1 MNYDEQQGVAY
12 AVGKLYDLL
21 DEYASDEEITK
32 DAIRDLIKEL
42 DELGVIKYDFL
53 AITVLEVISNAV
65 ESVESMGDSFVK
77 IEDDDGIVKIVPKT
91 YLQNKEIEV

>member
-21 DEYASDEEITK
+21 DKHAGEKIPK

-42 DELGVIKYDFL
+42 EDEY
-53 AITVLEVISNAV
+53 SN
-65 ESVESMGDSFVK
+65 
-77 IEDDDGIVKIVPKT
+77 
-91 YLQNKEIEV
+91 